1 MKKNIIQKMVISFG
15 ILCMLFM
22 IKNNVFAYNNENN
35 VMYEPQKIP
44 AEFDSNI
51 SFQMIEEE
59 IQNYI
64 EINNL
69 NIQIGTEEYLDLMY
83 SILYGEVDNITQ
95 NTERYFAAYASMYVV
110 NVQENDT
117 DNMLNLESINES
129 TSDLNC
135 TISDMQKKNQEFKNL
150 LNTKN
155 NEYKS
160 KSAKA
165 SGRYNISKAQ
175 EYAKTYAKTWNYV
188 YGKYSSDCT
197 NFASQIVHNAGMPM
211 VAGEWQWNGNS
222 IAKRTWNVAH
232 TFTEYWS
239 ITRGY
244 NGGGYTNRSDTNKNA
259 NPGDFI
265 AYMNVDTYEIWHVAF
280 VQSKSSDGAIYITQ
294 HTTDRYNER
303 WNSIPINHTSD
314 YIIIKFS

>member
-1 MKKNIIQKMVISFG
+1 MKKNIIQKMVISFA

-135 TISDMQKKNQEFKNL
+135 TISDMQKKIRNL
-150 LNTKN
+150 K
-155 NEYKS
+155 
-160 KSAKA
+160 
-165 SGRYNISKAQ
+165 
-175 EYAKTYAKTWNYV
+175 
-188 YGKYSSDCT
+188 
-197 NFASQIVHNAGMPM
+197 
-211 VAGEWQWNGNS
+211 
-222 IAKRTWNVAH
+222 
-232 TFTEYWS
+232 
-239 ITRGY
+239 
-244 NGGGYTNRSDTNKNA
+244 
-259 NPGDFI
+259 
-265 AYMNVDTYEIWHVAF
+265 
-280 VQSKSSDGAIYITQ
+280 IY
-294 HTTDRYNER
+294 
-303 WNSIPINHTSD
+303 
-314 YIIIKFS
+314 